1 VLKARLSQ
9 RLEEKLGGTSNVDA
23 SRIGSRSF
31 EVPSAEQVAERVLG
45 FVQQRL
51 QSEARAGADPD
62 RLAGLLADA
71 RSGIKQGFAE
81 AREQIEAMGLMNN
94 QLGADIDDSFSR
106 IENGLAKLGEQL
118 GISAPEIRLSNPVEA
133 VGYRLE
139 AASESLFSFE
149 VSTAEGDR
157 VTVQVAEQ
165 AYFGASGQIS
175 SNERGQSVSLTQ
187 VGGFSGRYA
196 FSVEGDLNAAE
207 QKSLTKLFNE
217 VEKVSTRFFDG
228 DIQGAFRKAADL
240 NISGDALASFS
251 LSLSSTRVVSAAY
264 ESVSQQPSANTQ
276 LRPLGNLARDLQSLG
291 QSALDRGMPGQ
302 AFEGLMNSLLE
313 DIRQW
318 QAGQAE
324 SPQTAVE
331 PLMSDFISAV
341 IKSMNSPL
349 QS

>member
-1 VLKARLSQ
+1 
-9 RLEEKLGGTSNVDA
+9 
-23 SRIGSRSF
+23 
-31 EVPSAEQVAERVLG
+31 
-45 FVQQRL
+45 
-51 QSEARAGADPD
+51 
-62 RLAGLLADA
+62 
-71 RSGIKQGFAE
+71 
-81 AREQIEAMGLMNN
+81 
-94 QLGADIDDSFSR
+94 
-106 IENGLAKLGEQL
+106 
-118 GISAPEIRLSNPVEA
+118 
-133 VGYRLE
+133 
-139 AASESLFSFE
+139 
-149 VSTAEGDR
+149 
-157 VTVQVAEQ
+157 
-165 AYFGASGQIS
+165 
-175 SNERGQSVSLTQ
+175 